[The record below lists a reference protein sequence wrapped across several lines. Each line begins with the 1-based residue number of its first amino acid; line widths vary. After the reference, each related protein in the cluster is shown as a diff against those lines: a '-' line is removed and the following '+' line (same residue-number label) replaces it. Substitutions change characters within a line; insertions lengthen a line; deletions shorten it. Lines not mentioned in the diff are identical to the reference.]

1 MHREKKVP
9 QMAFR
14 EFVEKAKEGHHRL
27 VDEYAKEGWR
37 LVQIFS
43 PSVSASGGGISDY
56 FELIFERKK

>member
-1 MHREKKVP
+1 
-9 QMAFR
+9 MAFR